1 VLSVEDTE
9 CADDEFEY
17 FQDLVRRLCGIHLKP
32 IKRDLLKARLLRRLD
47 SLGLSSIAEYR
58 SYLSSLP
65 SSNDE
70 WQVLI
75 NVMTTNK
82 TDFFR
87 EPSHFEYL
95 TQRYLPEWEKHQ
107 PQRKLRVWSAASSTG
122 EEAYSLALVLDDYF
136 KGADR
141 FEVYASDVDTDVIA
155 HARNGVYSID
165 RLQGI
170 PPQYHLRGVAR
181 GSGLLR
187 RWFKIK
193 KDIQAKVRFQ
203 YRNLVETPYSDMG
216 TFDIIFCRNVFIY
229 FAADLIEKIINEFY
243 EISGPGSLLVIGHA
257 ETLQNTKS
265 QWEHGGASIFTRAA
279 KKSLFFT
286 SKAPVPVKVRTA
298 TRTLAPITRQTSD
311 VHAPPSPATYVSKKK
326 KVLIVDDSKTIR
338 DMLERLFRLDNE
350 LIVIGKATNPVEAWD
365 VINRERPDVITL
377 DIHMP
382 EMDGISFLEKLLPQ
396 YKIPVVMITS
406 ISQEESDHVFRA
418 LELGAVDYIQKPSF
432 SELSSLG
439 PVICEKVRQAATSKV
454 LHNQKKLSPVTRSIS
469 GQGLDQS
476 TIVAIGSSTGG
487 TEALK
492 HVLTQ
497 LPKGIPSIVIV
508 QHIPPVFSA
517 AFANRLNQLC
527 PFEVKEAQSGDLL
540 IPDQVLIAPGAKQLS
555 VVPNGN
561 GYCVKITDAPPVNRH
576 KPSVDVLFDSV
587 AKHIGKRAIG
597 IILTGM
603 GADGAKGLLKMR
615 EAGAR
620 TAAQDEK
627 SCVVFGMPKEAI
639 KLGAAQE
646 IRPLEEMATL
656 LCAWLDKGNKTSR
669 IKKCAA

>member
-1 VLSVEDTE
+1 VFSIGDNE
-9 CADDEFEY
+9 CGDDEFQY
-17 FQDLVRRLCGIHLKP
+17 FQDLIMRLCGIHLKP
-32 IKRDLLKARLLRRLD
+32 IKKDLLKTRLLRRLND
-47 SLGLSSIAEYR
+47 LGLGSLAEYR
-58 SYLSSLP
+58 TYLSHLP
-65 SSNDE
+65 STNEE

-87 EPSHFEYL
+87 ESSHFQFLLE
-95 TQRYLPEWEKHQ
+95 RYLPEWEKRQ
-107 PQRKLRVWSAASSTG
+107 LNRRLRIWSAASSTG
-122 EEAYSLALVLDDYF
+122 EEPYSLAMVLDSYF

-141 FEVYASDVDTDVIA
+141 FEICASDVDTEVLT
-155 HARNGVYSID
+155 HAKNGVYSLD

-170 PPQYHLRGVAR
+170 PPQYQLRGITR
-181 GSGLLR
+181 GSGELR

-193 KDIQAKVRFQ
+193 KEIQSKVKFQ

-216 TFDIIFCRNVFIY
+216 AFDIIFCRNVFIY
-229 FAADLIEKIINEFY
+229 FASDLIEKVINEFY
-243 EISGPGSLLVIGHA
+243 EVSATGSLLVIGHS

-265 QWEHGGASIFTRAA
+265 QWEYGGASVFTKSSAKHALSPSRSAPTKVLMHPTPAPHKPIPVTRVSSLTSPAA
-279 KKSLFFT
+279 VS
-286 SKAPVPVKVRTA
+286 
-298 TRTLAPITRQTSD
+298 
-311 VHAPPSPATYVSKKK
+311 VHAKK

-338 DMLERLFRLDNE
+338 DLLERLFRQDSE
-350 LIVIGKATNPVEAWD
+350 LEVIGKATNPIEAWEM
-365 VINRERPDVITL
+365 IKRERPDVITL

-382 EMDGISFLEKLLPQ
+382 EMDGVTFLETLLP
-396 YKIPVVMITS
+396 KDPIPVVMITS
-406 ISQEESDHVFRA
+406 ISQEESGHLFRA
-418 LELGAVDYIQKPSF
+418 LELGAVDYIQKPSLP
-432 SELSSLG
+432 ELNSIG
-439 PVICEKVRQAATSKV
+439 PMICEKVRQAATGKV
-454 LHNQKKLSPVTRSIS
+454 LHKQKKLNPITRSLS

-492 HVLTQ
+492 HVLTE
-497 LPKGIPSIVIV
+497 LPKGIPPIVIV

-527 PFEVKEAQSGDLL
+527 PFEVKEARSGDILL
-540 IPDQVLIAPGAKQLS
+540 PDQVLIAPGAKQLS
-555 VVPNGN
+555 LAPSGN
-561 GYCVKITDAPPVNRH
+561 TYCVKITDDPPVNRH

-587 AKHIGKRAIG
+587 AKHIGKKAIG

-620 TAAQDEK
+620 TAAQDEE

-639 KLGAAQE
+639 RLGAVEE
-646 IRPLEEMATL
+646 IRPLNEIAAL
-656 LCAWLDKGNKTSR
+656 LYSWLDRDKRLSWV
-669 IKKCAA
+669 KKSA